1 MLEVIA
7 MSVEDARAAQTGGA
21 DRLELCAN
29 LLEGGTTPSY
39 GVIKRVI
46 QAVDI
51 PVFVMLRPHG
61 DSFHYSFEDRLVM
74 AEDVLLMRALGAKGV
89 VLGALTADNKI
100 DHQFLQEVLPY
111 CEGLEI
117 TFHRAFDLIENQLA
131 AFEELQQY
139 PAITRILT
147 SAGEGTAFGN
157 REQLEKLVVASE
169 QSHITILAGSGVN
182 EGNCAD
188 LLKTGVKE
196 LHVGSAVREGE
207 SFKEPVDSDKI
218 RKIIRIM

>member
-7 MSVEDARAAQTGGA
+7 MSVEDARAAQAGGA
-21 DRLELCAN
+21 GRLELCAN

-61 DSFHYSFEDRLVM
+61 DGFYYSFEDRLVM
-74 AEDVLLMRALGAKGV
+74 AEDAVLLKALGAKGV
-89 VLGALTADNKI
+89 VLGALTDANKI
-100 DHQFLQEVLPY
+100 DHQFLQEILPY
-111 CEGLEI
+111 CGGLEI
-117 TFHRAFDLIENQLA
+117 TFHRAFDLVEDQLA
-131 AFEELQQY
+131 AFEELKQY

-147 SAGEGTAFGN
+147 SAGEGTAIGN
-157 REQLEKLVVASE
+157 KEQLEKLVAAAE

-182 EGNCAD
+182 EGNSAE

-196 LHVGSAVREGE
+196 LHVGSAVRVDE
-207 SFKEPVDSDKI
+207 SFKKPIISEKI
-218 RKIIRIM
+218 RQIIQIL